1 MPFPGHPDTDVE
13 SIELMW
19 LSFGMMVYALS
30 SLLSFS
36 EKRLNVLLWC
46 RKSMCYKSMV
56 IL

>member
-1 MPFPGHPDTDVE
+1 MSFPGHPDASVE

-19 LSFGMMVYALS
+19 LCFGAMVYSLS
-30 SLLSFS
+30 PLLSFS

-46 RKSMCYKSMV
+46 RKINALKSMV